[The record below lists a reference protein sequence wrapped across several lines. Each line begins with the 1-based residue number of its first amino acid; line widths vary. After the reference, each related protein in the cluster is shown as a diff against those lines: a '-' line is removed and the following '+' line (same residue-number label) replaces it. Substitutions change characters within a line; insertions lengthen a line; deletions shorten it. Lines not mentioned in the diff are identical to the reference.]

1 MSTDLEII
9 RQKITDLYRYR
20 DEYFLKINENEW
32 PQKQAAIEIKIKVI
46 CDELEKHSDDVDK
59 AEYYFLKGWLLNIR
73 DQYDSNVF
81 ETLTKSIKFRPDNQQ
96 AWLELG

>member
-32 PQKQAAIEIKIKVI
+32 PQKQAAIEIKIKV
-46 CDELEKHSDDVDK
+46 CF
-59 AEYYFLKGWLLNIR
+59 FLNLFGQLIH
-73 DQYDSNVF
+73 
-81 ETLTKSIKFRPDNQQ
+81 
-96 AWLELG
+96 